1 METENSK
8 TNWPHRCILYLADK
22 IDSKDPNKNIVS
34 LNLSIHYTWISI
46 KSICNS
52 NKFKISSHTWND
64 EFHLPDTSYSISDI
78 QNYFEQ
84 IIKKHG
90 TKISNPPIQI
100 YVNKIKYQVAFEIKQ
115 GRNLSYNH
123 KKRLNKNKN
132 GEHVPKMV
140 NNKHQKYYL
149 H

>member
-1 METENSK
+1 M
-8 TNWPHRCILYLADK
+8 
-22 IDSKDPNKNIVS
+22 
-34 LNLSIHYTWISI
+34 SI

-64 EFHLPDTSYSISDI
+64 EFHLPDASYSISDI

-84 IIKKHG
+84 IIKQHG
-90 TKISNPPIQI
+90 TKTSNPPIQI

-123 KKRLNKNKN
+123 KKRLR
-132 GEHVPKMV
+132 
-140 NNKHQKYYL
+140 QK
-149 H
+149 